1 MDLLIVSRVTF
12 ETCVE
17 IAAKHDAHLNGAKG
31 LADACE
37 FHWNLQGQLR
47 VNQIRIALRKEEVQ
61 QSDRAKRQAT
71 TDARGRQTASLF
83 VLPPDR
89 IQ

>member
-12 ETCVE
+12 EACVE

-37 FHWNLQGQLR
+37 FHLNLQKLR
-47 VNQIRIALRKEEVQ
+47 NLDCFESKSGEDVIQQVN
-61 QSDRAKRQAT
+61 DN
-71 TDARGRQTASLF
+71 GRDTAADS
-83 VLPPDR
+83 R
-89 IQ
+89 SE